1 MLLLYDYLVK
11 SPAFII
17 QNRFCYKLIF
27 LSFLL
32 QKISSTVRLVDSNPE
47 DIKIE
52 YKATNCQ

>member
-1 MLLLYDYLVK
+1 MLLLYDDFVK
-11 SPAFII
+11 SPASIV
-17 QNRFCYKLIF
+17 QNKFCYKLKF
-27 LSFLL
+27 LLFVL